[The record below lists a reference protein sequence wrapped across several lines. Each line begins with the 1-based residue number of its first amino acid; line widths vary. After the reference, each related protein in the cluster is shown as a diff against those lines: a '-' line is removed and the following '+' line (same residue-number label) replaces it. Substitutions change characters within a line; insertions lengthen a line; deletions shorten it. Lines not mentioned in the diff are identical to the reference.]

1 MKNWR
6 KVPGKSGRSAGNINN
21 VCIED
26 CRRTREDERRKK
38 WFAAFVGT
46 LLFVALK
53 LGRIIE
59 FDGIKAPPCFYN
71 ALNNITFDEII
82 KLDGSCA
89 NASEFV
95 MLLRGGDY
103 QIEV

>member
-1 MKNWR
+1 M
-6 KVPGKSGRSAGNINN
+6 
-21 VCIED
+21 
-26 CRRTREDERRKK
+26 REDEGRKK

-71 ALNNITFDEII
+71 ALNNIIFDEII
-82 KLDGSCA
+82 KLDVSRT
-89 NASEFV
+89 NASKFGAV
-95 MLLRGGDY
+95 LRQGDY
-103 QIEV
+103 

>member
-1 MKNWR
+1 M
-6 KVPGKSGRSAGNINN
+6 
-21 VCIED
+21 
-26 CRRTREDERRKK
+26 REDERRKK

-103 QIEV
+103 QIEVWDRSLWKCIYYQLSSMSKMEICKYDV